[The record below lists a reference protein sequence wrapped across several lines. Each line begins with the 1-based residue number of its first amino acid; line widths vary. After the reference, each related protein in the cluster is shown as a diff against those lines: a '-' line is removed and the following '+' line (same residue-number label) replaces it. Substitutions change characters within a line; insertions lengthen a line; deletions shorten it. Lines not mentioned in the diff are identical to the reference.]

1 MKFYD
6 FDENEIFLQCGTC
19 DGDLQFYRRDDSR
32 IYLICPACNQ
42 AYDNLDNEIR
52 DLEDKYSEL
61 EEKLTNIQRIL
72 Y

>member
-6 FDENEIFLQCGTC
+6 LDGKEIFLQCGTC
-19 DGDLQFYRRDDSR
+19 DGDLTFDRRNDSR
-32 IYLICPACNQ
+32 VYLICPACNQ
-42 AYDNLDNEIR
+42 AYDDLDNEIR

-61 EEKLTNIQRIL
+61 EDKLTNIQRIL